1 MIRRPPRSTLFPYTT
16 LFRSPEHEVAGGAGN
31 FDVVLLHALLNCGL
45 WIAECTGERRNAND
59 LAVQFRNPKSAI
71 RNQVTRMVTI
81 SYGPATNRTRCP
93 RPSSTSAR
101 DSRSSA
107 RTRCA
112 LLTPSPNR
120 QAPAT
125 FRLVAL

>member
-1 MIRRPPRSTLFPYTT
+1 MFLQAPLP
-16 LFRSPEHEVAGGAGN
+16 N
-31 FDVVLLHALLNCGL
+31 
-45 WIAECTGERRNAND
+45 AEFGMRNAELEGEVVRPSD
-59 LAVQFRNPKSAI
+59 AHLYIPHSAFRT
-71 RNQVTRMVTI
+71 QVTKIVTI
-81 SYGPATNRTRCP
+81 SCGPATNLTRCP
-93 RPSSTSAR
+93 RPSRTSAR

-125 FRLVAL
+125 FRLGALQHRSTTGEPA